1 MIILHGRARF
11 GISPRVR
18 TGSRV
23 AGIALIALLGFA
35 GAVRGAWARP
45 AAFADSSGRVDF
57 FDTSNPGKYAMPAMT
72 EKIGPIKAA
81 GPTFTVA
88 YQDVISHTGVGFDG
102 PQGAQWQARI
112 SEILSYLGTILNE
125 TGSCDVLFAVSPPGT
140 SGELA
145 HGGTMFWLTPG
156 FTNGFAFDHIT
167 TGVDPDA
174 GSTDINVTVY
184 YQWNWF
190 SGTGTTPGNQVDFT
204 SVLLHE
210 VTHGLGL
217 FTLVTQTGAS
227 AATGYYLQTQWDN
240 LLETGNG
247 KKLYNGSCYFMG
259 VPSDLTGG
267 DGGIRFIGANAVA
280 IYGSKPPVY
289 APSGWQDGSSISHWD
304 SGIVGGA
311 VMVPAISD
319 GEMHRTYA
327 QVDRKA
333 LKDIGYK
340 ITGLAFTRLPQA
352 GFKEVGDLLAM
363 QVGVSGATGNVSYLW
378 KKNSGPLA
386 GSTTTTYTISSL
398 ILTDQAW
405 YSCAATD
412 DTGTYETPPSY
423 LSVFTKGSLPT
434 TGMIGLGIVIAAC
447 ILAGAFVILRKV

>member
-1 MIILHGRARF
+1 MIVLHGRARF

-23 AGIALIALLGFA
+23 AGIILIALLGFA
-35 GAVRGAWARP
+35 GAMRDASARP

-72 EKIGPIKAA
+72 EKIGPIKAV

-112 SEILSYLGTILNE
+112 SEILSYLGTLLNE
-125 TGSCDVLFAVSPPGT
+125 TGSCDVLFAVSPPGG

-145 HGGTMFWLTPG
+145 HGGTSFWVTPG
-156 FTNGFAFDHIT
+156 FTNGFAFDHIS
-167 TGVDPDA
+167 TGVSPSP
-174 GSTDINVTVY
+174 GSADVNVTVY
-184 YQWNWF
+184 YQWNWY

-227 AATGYYLQTQWDN
+227 AAGVYLQTQWDN

-247 KKLYNGSCYFMG
+247 KKLYNSSAHFMG
-259 VPSDLTGG
+259 FPSDLTGG
-267 DGGIRFIGANAVA
+267 DGGICFTGTNTVAV
-280 IYGSKPPVY
+280 YGLKPPVY
-289 APSGWQDGSSISHWD
+289 APPSWQEGSSISHWD
-304 SGIVGGA
+304 SSIVGGA
-311 VMVPAISD
+311 VMEPAISD

-327 QVDRKA
+327 QVDCKA
-333 LKDIGYK
+333 LKDIGYMVM
-340 ITGLAFTRLPQA
+340 GLVSTKLPQA
-352 GFKEVGDLLAM
+352 GFKEVGDLLVM
-363 QVGVSGATGNVSYLW
+363 QVGASGATGTVSYQW
-378 KKNSGPLA
+378 KKDGGPLA
-386 GSTTTTYTISSL
+386 GGATTYTISSL
-398 ILTDQAW
+398 VLADQGW
-405 YSCAATD
+405 YSCAVTD
-412 DTGTYETPPSY
+412 DTGTYETPPTY